1 MTGYK
6 FNTEE
11 EAINARQAAATF
23 AGFPVP
29 GGETLYWVDFQFSE
43 LDNFYYIQYVDGLEN
58 VLGESIEFEITLPAT
73 NE

>member
-11 EAINARQAAATF
+11 EAINARSAAATY

-43 LDNFYYIQYVDGLEN
+43 LDNFYYIQHVEGLEN
-58 VLGESIEFEITLPAT
+58 VLGEAIEFEITLPAT